1 VSSHPLSEKNN
12 GKEEVNAITKKIL
25 FVFVLALLSLAVAM
39 PVAFAQTAT
48 NSTSSGG
55 PPPFDFASMQTIQT
69 LGLSVPVALV
79 VAIVSC
85 LAGYLAQTPPESF
98 SLAKFLYTFMVS
110 VIVGFF
116 TIVLGWN
123 YSTLLPW
130 LANGF
135 ITWYLWKASNI
146 LASYITSHFSPATS
160 ASTSSTVTSAGSL
173 TTQATTK
180 TA

>member
-1 VSSHPLSEKNN
+1 LLLEEEA
-12 GKEEVNAITKKIL
+12 GKEEVNVITKRIVL
-25 FVFVLALLSLAVAM
+25 VFVLALLALAVAM
-39 PVAFAQTAT
+39 PVVFAQASNSTAT
-48 NSTSSGG
+48 SG
-55 PPPFDFASMQTIQT
+55 PPPFNFASMQTIQT

-79 VAIVSC
+79 VAILSC

-116 TIVLGWN
+116 TIVLGWD

-146 LASYITSHFSPATS
+146 LAGYITSHFSPATS
-160 ASTSSTVTSAGSL
+160 ASTSGTSTSAGSSI
-173 TTQATTK
+173 TQATTK

>member
-1 VSSHPLSEKNN
+1 MNV
-12 GKEEVNAITKKIL
+12 ITKRIVL
-25 FVFVLALLSLAVAM
+25 VFVLALLALAVAM

-48 NSTSSGG
+48 NSTSTGA
-55 PPPFDFASMQTIQT
+55 PPPFNFASMQTIST

-85 LAGYLAQTPPESF
+85 LAGYLAQNPPEQF
-98 SLAKFLYTFMVS
+98 SLAKFLYTFLVS
-110 VIVGFF
+110 TIVGFF
-116 TIVLGWN
+116 TIVMGWS
-123 YSTLLPW
+123 YSTVLPW

-160 ASTSSTVTSAGSL
+160 ASTSSTSTSAGSS
-173 TTQATTK
+173 TTQATPK

>member
-1 VSSHPLSEKNN
+1 MNV
-12 GKEEVNAITKKIL
+12 ITKRIL
-25 FVFVLALLSLAVAM
+25 LVVVLALLALAVAM
-39 PVAFAQTAT
+39 PFAFAQASNSTAT
-48 NSTSSGG
+48 SG
-55 PPPFDFASMQTIQT
+55 PPPFNFASIQTIQT

-79 VAIVSC
+79 VAILSC

-116 TIVLGWN
+116 TIVLGWD

-146 LASYITSHFSPATS
+146 LASYITKRFSPTSPASAAT
-160 ASTSSTVTSAGSL
+160 ATVAP
-173 TTQATTK
+173 K
-180 TA
+180 

>member
-1 VSSHPLSEKNN
+1 MNV
-12 GKEEVNAITKKIL
+12 ITKRIVL
-25 FVFVLALLSLAVAM
+25 VFVLALLALAVAM
-39 PVAFAQTAT
+39 PVAFAQTVT

-79 VAIVSC
+79 VAIISC

-98 SLAKFLYTFMVS
+98 NLAKFLYTFMVS

-116 TIVLGWN
+116 TIVMGWN

-146 LASYITSHFSPATS
+146 LASYITSHFNTS
-160 ASTSSTVTSAGSL
+160 ASTTITSSGPPLTSAG
-173 TTQATTK
+173 TATQA
-180 TA
+180 

>member
-1 VSSHPLSEKNN
+1 
-12 GKEEVNAITKKIL
+12 VNAITKKIL
-25 FVFVLALLSLAVAM
+25 FVFVLALLALAVAM
-39 PVAFAQTAT
+39 PVAFAQIAT
-48 NSTSSGG
+48 NSTNGG
-55 PPPFDFASMQTIQT
+55 PPPFDFASLQTIQT

-116 TIVLGWN
+116 TIVMGWD

-146 LASYITSHFSPATS
+146 LASYITSRFSPATS
-160 ASTSSTVTSAGSL
+160 ASTSSTSTSAGSS